1 MNLKKLLIV
10 FCLFFT
16 VQCVLGQSMT
26 DDQVV
31 QFIMTQ
37 QEKGESQQSIVL
49 KLVQKGV
56 TVLLP
61 KGIRDF
67 LFSGYSAK
75 LLLGKIV

>member
-37 QEKGESQQSIVL
+37 QEKGESQQSIVS
-49 KLVQKGV
+49 KLLQKGV
-56 TVLLP
+56 TVDQ
-61 KGIRDF
+61 IRRIKK
-67 LFSGYSAK
+67 SMKHSK
-75 LLLGKIV
+75 LNLEQ